1 MKVLKF
7 VELLSNSDKSWED
20 AAAKA
25 IKKASKSVRG
35 ISSINIKNM
44 SARVENDKIV
54 EYRINAKISF
64 ELDEK

>member
-1 MKVLKF
+1 MKVLKV

-20 AAAKA
+20 AANKA
-25 IKKASKSVRG
+25 VKKASKSLHG
-35 ISSINIKNM
+35 ISSINIQNM

>member
-1 MKVLKF
+1 MNVLKV

-20 AAAKA
+20 AASKA
-25 IKKASKSVRG
+25 VKKAAKSLHG
-35 ISSINIKNM
+35 ISSINIQNM

>member
-1 MKVLKF
+1 MKVLKV

-20 AAAKA
+20 AAEKA
-25 IKKASKSVRG
+25 VKKASKSVRG
-35 ISSINIKNM
+35 ITSINIQNM
-44 SARVENDKIV
+44 SARVDKNKIV

>member
-1 MKVLKF
+1 MKVLKV

-20 AAAKA
+20 AANKA
-25 IKKASKSVRG
+25 VKKAAKSLHG
-35 ISSINIKNM
+35 ISSINIQNM

>member
-1 MKVLKF
+1 MKVLKV

-20 AAAKA
+20 AAQKA
-25 IKKASKSVRG
+25 VKKASKSVRG
-35 ISSINIKNM
+35 ISSINIQNM
-44 SARVENDKIV
+44 SARVEKDKIV